1 MKKERNIT
9 LNTMIKKALT
19 KVNTTE
25 KDIYLFIRYRYLY
38 KGQMGLLPIPQYVW
52 DGLFKVVSYKF
63 TKKTFYITPQGQEK
77 ILDEIVNTFPALGF
91 GVSIGAYNGC
101 KK

>member
-52 DGLFKVVSYKF
+52 MDCLK
-63 TKKTFYITPQGQEK
+63 
-77 ILDEIVNTFPALGF
+77 L
-91 GVSIGAYNGC
+91 
-101 KK
+101 